1 MVKPLTFK
9 GDKPKKR
16 KTRTIE
22 NDARAPKSRKT
33 EPEPEPED
41 NPEDQSWVSAD
52 SPSDIAGPVI
62 IVLPS
67 DDPTCVASDAN
78 GQVFASKLENLVDGD
93 PGTAEPHDVR
103 QVWVASRVA
112 GTESFSFKGH
122 HGKYLSSDTHGL
134 FTATA
139 SAVSQYESFLAIP
152 SPEVTGTFSLQT
164 HGGDGESFLSIKENS
179 KAASGVEI
187 RGDANT
193 ISFET
198 TVRVRMQARFKPK
211 LRASKESKAYEKI
224 SKKELEGI
232 VGRGLNDDE
241 VKRLRKGRREGNFHE
256 VLLDVKVSGKHDKWA

>member
-122 HGKYLSSDTHGL
+122 HGNTNPSS
-134 FTATA
+134 
-139 SAVSQYESFLAIP
+139 Q
-152 SPEVTGTFSLQT
+152 SPPRKSRGHSPPQT